1 MRRAKG
7 HKSELKQ
14 SQNCIMKKLSLLLLI
29 ISLASAYIFS
39 ALHSFH
45 QVHKSIYYDNKQ
57 LSKDYVE
64 WEDVRTQIKDYINVS
79 LVDKVSKHK
88 DFAESGEIG
97 FLVAGLAGKFA
108 EHAVDQYINPEGLSF
123 LIKNSS
129 KRSKIPEPTFET
141 LIAGISLLNF
151 DSFNSF
157 HVNIES
163 EGKKISIHFRRIGV
177 KWKVDQIEF
186 SDHLMSKL
194 IENLG

>member
-1 MRRAKG
+1 
-7 HKSELKQ
+7 
-14 SQNCIMKKLSLLLLI
+14 MKKASFLFLI
-29 ISLASAYIFS
+29 VSFASIYIFS
-39 ALHSFH
+39 AMYSLH

-64 WEDVRTQIKDYINVS
+64 WEEVRTNIKDYINVS
-79 LVDKVSKHK
+79 LVDKISRDK
-88 DFAESGEIG
+88 DFEKSGEIG

-108 EHAVDQYINPEGLSF
+108 EHVVDQYINPEGLSF

-129 KRSKIPEPTFET
+129 KRSKIPEPTFGT

-163 EGKKISIHFRRIGV
+163 EGKKIPIHFRRIGV
-177 KWKVDQIEF
+177 KWKIDQIEF
-186 SDHLMSKL
+186 SDNLMSKL
-194 IENLG
+194 IEN